1 MILFFG
7 KIMPLLLTI
16 MIINN
21 NGYCMMF
28 SGIDGCCLTGTST
41 DKHRCTVRKQDAT
54 AGHFQWSTF
63 ANYPIVEYPA
73 LTHLHH

>member
-16 MIINN
+16 MINN